1 MAKFYSVF
9 KGKSGVPKILNSWEE
24 CKKEVIGCKGAI
36 YKSFKTMEEAKE
48 FILLN
53 LDNKEQN
60 NNSSNIST
68 KLNEKTS
75 ESFLADEGLTIYV
88 DGSFSLEKKN
98 FSYGLVAIDNGK
110 VIYEDKGI
118 GFDEKA
124 VPLRNVSG
132 EVLGAMKAVEYAIEK
147 GYEKVT
153 IVFDYQGIE
162 SWALGTWKRN
172 NEITSNYNKFM
183 QEKMKEIKISFK
195 KVKGHSGD
203 KFNDRVDSLAKEALG
218 IK

>member
-1 MAKFYSVF
+1 MSNKYYAVKV
-9 KGKSGVPKILNSWEE
+9 GKKPGIYNTWDE
-24 CKKEVIGCKGAI
+24 CKEQVNKFPGAI
-36 YKSFKTMEEAKE
+36 YKSFKTMEEAKK

-60 NNSSNIST
+60 NDSSNIST

-162 SWALGTWKRN
+162 SWALGIWKRN